1 MERKV
6 ALSLVMVHNGTG
18 RLKIIW
24 NLIQENSEDN
34 YEFLS
39 AEKRAL
45 NTHTHTHWTLYF
57 YGEKIQAFSL
67 LYGFKVT
74 VELEF
79 IHYNPLAA

>member
-45 NTHTHTHWTLYF
+45 NTHTRTGHYIF